1 MFSMNEK
8 TAAGRLE
15 ALGHQTRLSIYRLL
29 VKAGDDGLIV
39 GDIQKALDV
48 PASTLSHHLAKLARV
63 GLVSQGRRGREIYCS
78 VDYDEMRALVGFLTE
93 ECCAGVTLEQDAQDA
108 A

>member
-1 MFSMNEK
+1 MNEE
-8 TAAGRLE
+8 TAASRME
-15 ALGHQTRLSIYRLL
+15 ALGHSTRLSIYRLL

-78 VDYDEMRALVGFLTE
+78 VDYDEMRALIGFLTE
-93 ECCAGVTLEQDAQDA
+93 ECCTGVCLEQSDAQDA

>member
-1 MFSMNEK
+1 MNEE
-8 TAAGRLE
+8 TAAGRLD
-15 ALGHQTRLSIYRLL
+15 ALGHQTRLSIFRIL

-39 GDIQKALDV
+39 GDIQRDLNI
-48 PASTLSHHLAKLARV
+48 PASTLSHHLTKLARV

-78 VDYDEMRALVGFLTE
+78 VDYHEMRALIGFLTK
-93 ECCAGVTLEQDAQDA
+93 ECGTGFALEQDAQDA

>member
-1 MFSMNEK
+1 MNEE
-8 TAAGRLE
+8 TAAGCLE
-15 ALGHQTRLSIYRLL
+15 ALGHQTRLSIYRIL

-39 GDIQKALDV
+39 GDIKKDLNI
-48 PASTLSHHLAKLARV
+48 PASTLSHHLTKLARV

-78 VDYDEMRALVGFLTE
+78 VDYHEMRALIGFLTK
-93 ECCAGVTLEQDAQDA
+93 ECGTGFALEQDAQDA

>member
-1 MFSMNEK
+1 MFIMDDK
-8 TAAGRLE
+8 TAAERLE

-39 GDIQKALDV
+39 GNIKKALDM
-48 PASTLSHHLAKLARV
+48 PASTLSHHLAKMVRV

-78 VDYDEMRALVGFLTE
+78 VDYDEMRALIGFLTE
-93 ECCAGVTLEQDAQDA
+93 ECCAGVNLEQDAQDA